1 MMSSLPPRPAM
12 SGRAA
17 AAGRAMSLGCAM
29 SLGLAACGDDTPP
42 APKERTV
49 SALRLIGQQVLPR
62 RMDFQGTVVGGLS
75 GGDYDAASG
84 QYVFLSDDRTTTDSP
99 NPPRMYTAT
108 LTFDAQSFSAG
119 DHHLHRDA
127 QAARRPGVS
136 QGAGPGGRR
145 SGVRAHQPAQRQ
157 LRLGQRGR
165 SRADRGA
172 AADHRSVHPRGVP
185 GRQPPA
191 QHPVAVCVQ
200 DEHREQGAARQRRVS
215 RSLTFPADGSKLAV
229 LAEGPLQ
236 EDGPAPTV
244 DAGATARLT
253 VITHATGAMAQYAY
267 PIERVQAAPV
277 PAGSFTVNGP
287 SELLALT
294 ATRFLVLERSFSVG
308 VVGNQVRLYEID
320 LTGASNVL
328 NVPALSGEPFTPVSK
343 RLILDFETLKDT
355 LGGIANLECLTF
367 GPKLANG
374 HDSLVVVA
382 DDNFPTADSATD
394 RNQFLVFEVIP

>member
-1 MMSSLPPRPAM
+1 MQFAFSMVKVLQWIIAVPQNHLQTINASINPLSGNYVWVSEGDRALTAVPPRIIDPFIREVSPDGSHLRSILWPSAFKM
-12 SGRAA
+12 STDNKG
-17 AAGRAMSLGCAM
+17 
-29 SLGLAACGDDTPP
+29 
-42 APKERTV
+42 
-49 SALRLIGQQVLPR
+49 PR
-62 RMDFQGTVVGGLS
+62 GN
-75 GGDYDAASG
+75 A
-84 QYVFLSDDRTTTDSP
+84 VFEG
-99 NPPRMYTAT
+99 
-108 LTFDAQSFSAG
+108 LTF
-119 DHHLHRDA
+119 L
-127 QAARRPGVS
+127 P
-136 QGAGPGGRR
+136 
-145 SGVRAHQPAQRQ
+145 
-157 LRLGQRGR
+157 
-165 SRADRGA
+165 
-172 AADHRSVHPRGVP
+172 
-185 GRQPPA
+185 
-191 QHPVAVCVQ
+191 
-200 DEHREQGAARQRRVS
+200 
-215 RSLTFPADGSKLAV
+215 DGSKLAV

-382 DDNFPTADSATD
+382 DDNFPTADSPTD